1 MGKYRPP
8 PTRRAALSS
17 RSRFQFKVTHQM
29 SNAEI
34 VVHIVDDEETVR
46 ASLAFLLDAAGYAVR
61 THPSASSFLEIA
73 AGLGNGCLVTDLRM
87 PDIDGVELL
96 KRLNAM
102 SAMLP
107 TIVVTGH
114 GDVQMAVEA
123 MKNGAMD
130 FIEKPF
136 SKETILESIRRAADK
151 AGTRYEMEQNRT
163 RVLDAMALLSE
174 RERQVLAGVVK
185 GQPNKVIAFELG
197 ISPRTVEGYRATL
210 MAKMQARTLAELV
223 RMIMD
228 AGADP
233 TSTN

>member
-1 MGKYRPP
+1 M
-8 PTRRAALSS
+8 SS
-17 RSRFQFKVTHQM
+17 V
-29 SNAEI
+29 EV

-46 ASLAFLLDAAGYAVR
+46 SSLAFLLDMAGFAVR
-61 THPSASSFLEIA
+61 THASAGEFLEIA
-73 AGLGNGCLVTDLRM
+73 PTITNGCLVTDLRM

-107 TIVVTGH
+107 AIVVTGH

-123 MKNGAMD
+123 MKSGAMD

-136 SKETILESIRRAADK
+136 DKERIIESIRRAADS
-151 AGTRYEMEQNRT
+151 AGAQFELEQSRSRT
-163 RVLDAMALLSE
+163 QDAIGSLSD
-174 RERQVLAGVVK
+174 RERQVLDGVVA

-210 MAKMQARTLAELV
+210 MAKMQAKNLAELI
-223 RMIMD
+223 RMVTD
-228 AGADP
+228 ARSKG
-233 TSTN
+233 

>member
-1 MGKYRPP
+1 MPNV
-8 PTRRAALSS
+8 
-17 RSRFQFKVTHQM
+17 QV
-29 SNAEI
+29 
-34 VVHIVDDEETVR
+34 VVHIVDDEESVR
-46 ASLAFLLDAAGYAVR
+46 SSLAFLLDMAGFAVR
-61 THPSASSFLEIA
+61 THASAGEFLEIA
-73 AGLGNGCLVTDLRM
+73 PSITNGCLVTDLRM

-123 MKNGAMD
+123 MKSGAMD

-136 SKETILESIRRAADK
+136 DKERIIDSIRRAADS
-151 AGTRYEMEQNRT
+151 AGAQFELEQSRSRT
-163 RVLDAMALLSE
+163 QEAIKSLSE
-174 RERQVLAGVVK
+174 RERQVLDGVVA

-210 MAKMQARTLAELV
+210 MAKMQAKNLAELI
-223 RMIMD
+223 RMVTD
-228 AGADP
+228 ARAGG
-233 TSTN
+233 

>member
-1 MGKYRPP
+1 
-8 PTRRAALSS
+8 
-17 RSRFQFKVTHQM
+17 M
-29 SNAEI
+29 SKTEI
-34 VVHIVDDEETVR
+34 VVHVVDDEETVR

-61 THPSASSFLEIA
+61 THVSAESFLEIA

-136 SKETILESIRRAADK
+136 SKETILDSIRRAVDR
-151 AGTRYEMEQNRT
+151 AGANFQLEQTRT
-163 RVLDAMALLSE
+163 RVLDALALLSE
-174 RERQVLAGVVK
+174 RERQVLAGVAK

-223 RMIMD
+223 RMTMD
-228 AGADP
+228 AGLDP
-233 TSTN
+233 GSLAN